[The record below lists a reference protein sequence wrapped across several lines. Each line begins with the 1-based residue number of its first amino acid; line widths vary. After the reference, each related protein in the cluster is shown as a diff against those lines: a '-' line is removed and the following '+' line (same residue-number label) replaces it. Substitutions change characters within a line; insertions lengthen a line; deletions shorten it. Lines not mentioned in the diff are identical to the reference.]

1 MVTGRF
7 YVTAARNLR
16 RGKSSNCRGKQQEKE
31 IFAPYVETISIELR
45 HIKLF
50 QTSIPGCK
58 AENHSFTHK
67 EHSYDKNK

>member
-1 MVTGRF
+1 MVTGRS

-16 RGKSSNCRGKQQEKE
+16 RGKPQKE
-31 IFAPYVETISIELR
+31 IFAPYVEAISIELR

-67 EHSYDKNK
+67 ERSYNKNK